1 MPKNARKKP
10 NTPKRSV
17 NLLCRLT
24 GSKKNL
30 KKLSDLTTRVNLVR
44 NLSTNKELPVST
56 GAKLLGINRTSV
68 YYGGI
73 PVSEEELECKSIIDH
88 LHTDNPTWGARQ
100 MSAQLK
106 LRGYHV
112 GRRKAS
118 RYMREM
124 DITYIPMKHG
134 FLYLTAIIDWYSRC
148 IVGWDVDDTLD
159 TTMVINA
166 CKKAFKVAK
175 PLIINSD
182 QGSQFTSDK
191 YIDFI
196 RNSGI
201 RQSMDGKSRW
211 ADNIMIERWFRSFK
225 YEEAYLTEYANLKEA
240 REAIGRY
247 IYTYN
252 FERCHQ
258 SIGNKRPAEYLEK
271 KGDIKKPRINTVM
284 PKLIYVYEDVNFDG
298 SKHELVNCHYF
309 GGDYAGTEGTKE
321 LWQEVFDFITESYDE
336 EVLEKIYINGDG
348 ADWIRTGAGMHAKA
362 RFVLDR
368 FHMHKYI
375 ISATSHLK
383 DSAQDA
389 RSEIY
394 RAINGKRK
402 WVVEE
407 AFDKILHVTESETK
421 AKAVESA
428 KNYILGNWAGIMESV
443 RAKDKSL
450 QCSAEG
456 HVSHIYSDRM
466 SSRPLG

>member
-1 MPKNARKKP
+1 MS
-10 NTPKRSV
+10 RSRRNFSAEFKTNLILQLLKGEKELNV
-17 NLLCRLT
+17 LAVENDIQPNLLRNWKKEFLANASLAFDNKREDNLREKLAEERKEKSEYAKKVGQLT
-24 GSKKNL
+24 MQVDWLKKNL

-44 NLSTNKELPVST
+44 NLSTTKELPVST
-56 GAKLLGINRTSV
+56 GANLLGINRTSV

-73 PVSEEELECKSIIDH
+73 PVSEEELECKAVIDH

-106 LRGYHV
+106 LRGYQV
-112 GRRKAS
+112 GRRKAG

-124 DITYIPMKHG
+124 DITPIYPKMNLSKRMKQAKVCPYLLRNAVIDRPNQAWSIDITYIPMKHG

-182 QGSQFTSDK
+182 QDSQFTSDK

-258 SIGNKRPAEYLEK
+258 SIGNKRPAEVYY
-271 KGDIKKPRINTVM
+271 PVM
-284 PKLIYVYEDVNFDG
+284 LLD
-298 SKHELVNCHYF
+298 
-309 GGDYAGTEGTKE
+309 A
-321 LWQEVFDFITESYDE
+321 
-336 EVLEKIYINGDG
+336 
-348 ADWIRTGAGMHAKA
+348 A
-362 RFVLDR
+362 R
-368 FHMHKYI
+368 
-375 ISATSHLK
+375 A
-383 DSAQDA
+383 AA
-389 RSEIY
+389 
-394 RAINGKRK
+394 
-402 WVVEE
+402 
-407 AFDKILHVTESETK
+407 
-421 AKAVESA
+421 
-428 KNYILGNWAGIMESV
+428 
-443 RAKDKSL
+443 
-450 QCSAEG
+450 
-456 HVSHIYSDRM
+456 
-466 SSRPLG
+466 

>member
-1 MPKNARKKP
+1 MS
-10 NTPKRSV
+10 RSRRNFSAEFKTNLILQLLKGEKELNV
-17 NLLCRLT
+17 LAVENDIQPNLLRNWKKEFLANASLAFDNKREDNLREKLAEERKEKAEYAKKVGQLT
-24 GSKKNL
+24 MQVDWLKKNM

-44 NLSTNKELPVST
+44 NLSTTKELPVST

-73 PVSEEELECKSIIDH
+73 PVSEEELECKDIIDH

-106 LRGYHV
+106 LRGYQI
-112 GRRKAS
+112 GRRKAG

-124 DITYIPMKHG
+124 DITPIYPKMNLSKRMKQAKVCPYLLRNAVIDRPNQAWSIDITYIPMKHG

-148 IVGWDVDDTLD
+148 IVGWEVDDTLD
-159 TTMVINA
+159 TAMVINA
-166 CKKAFKVAK
+166 CKKAFKIAK

-191 YIDFI
+191 YSDFI

-258 SIGNKRPAEYLEK
+258 SIGNKRPAEVYY
-271 KGDIKKPRINTVM
+271 PVM
-284 PKLIYVYEDVNFDG
+284 LLD
-298 SKHELVNCHYF
+298 
-309 GGDYAGTEGTKE
+309 A
-321 LWQEVFDFITESYDE
+321 
-336 EVLEKIYINGDG
+336 
-348 ADWIRTGAGMHAKA
+348 A
-362 RFVLDR
+362 R
-368 FHMHKYI
+368 
-375 ISATSHLK
+375 A
-383 DSAQDA
+383 AA
-389 RSEIY
+389 
-394 RAINGKRK
+394 
-402 WVVEE
+402 
-407 AFDKILHVTESETK
+407 
-421 AKAVESA
+421 
-428 KNYILGNWAGIMESV
+428 
-443 RAKDKSL
+443 
-450 QCSAEG
+450 
-456 HVSHIYSDRM
+456 
-466 SSRPLG
+466 

>member
-1 MPKNARKKP
+1 MS
-10 NTPKRSV
+10 RSRRNFSAEFKTNLILQLLKGEKELNV
-17 NLLCRLT
+17 LAVENDIQPNLLRNWKKEFLANASLAFDNKREDNLREKLAEERKEKSEYAKKVGQLT
-24 GSKKNL
+24 MQVDWLKKNL

-44 NLSTNKELPVST
+44 NLSTTKELPVST
-56 GAKLLGINRTSV
+56 GANLLGINRTSV

-73 PVSEEELECKSIIDH
+73 PVSEEELECKAVIDH

-106 LRGYHV
+106 LRGYQV
-112 GRRKAS
+112 GRRKAG

-124 DITYIPMKHG
+124 DITPIYPKMNLSKRMKQAKVCPYLLRNAVIDRPNQAWSIDITYIPMKHG

-191 YIDFI
+191 YIEFI
-196 RNSGI
+196 RDNGI

-258 SIGNKRPAEYLEK
+258 SIGNKRPAEVYY
-271 KGDIKKPRINTVM
+271 PVM
-284 PKLIYVYEDVNFDG
+284 LLD
-298 SKHELVNCHYF
+298 
-309 GGDYAGTEGTKE
+309 A
-321 LWQEVFDFITESYDE
+321 
-336 EVLEKIYINGDG
+336 
-348 ADWIRTGAGMHAKA
+348 A
-362 RFVLDR
+362 R
-368 FHMHKYI
+368 
-375 ISATSHLK
+375 A
-383 DSAQDA
+383 AA
-389 RSEIY
+389 
-394 RAINGKRK
+394 
-402 WVVEE
+402 
-407 AFDKILHVTESETK
+407 
-421 AKAVESA
+421 
-428 KNYILGNWAGIMESV
+428 
-443 RAKDKSL
+443 
-450 QCSAEG
+450 
-456 HVSHIYSDRM
+456 
-466 SSRPLG
+466 

>member
-1 MPKNARKKP
+1 MS
-10 NTPKRSV
+10 RSRRNFSAEFKTNLV
-17 NLLCRLT
+17 LQLLKGEKELNVLAVENDIQPNLLRNWKKEFLANASLAFDNKREDNLREKLAEERKEKSEYAKKVGQLT
-24 GSKKNL
+24 MQVDWLKKNL

-44 NLSTNKELPVST
+44 NLSTTKELPVST

-106 LRGYHV
+106 LRGYQV
-112 GRRKAS
+112 GRRKAG

-124 DITYIPMKHG
+124 DITPIYPKMNLSKRMKQAKVCPYLLRNAVIDRPNQAWSIDITYIPMKHG

-196 RNSGI
+196 RNNGI

-258 SIGNKRPAEYLEK
+258 SIGNKRPAEVYY
-271 KGDIKKPRINTVM
+271 PVM
-284 PKLIYVYEDVNFDG
+284 LLD
-298 SKHELVNCHYF
+298 
-309 GGDYAGTEGTKE
+309 A
-321 LWQEVFDFITESYDE
+321 
-336 EVLEKIYINGDG
+336 
-348 ADWIRTGAGMHAKA
+348 A
-362 RFVLDR
+362 R
-368 FHMHKYI
+368 
-375 ISATSHLK
+375 A
-383 DSAQDA
+383 AA
-389 RSEIY
+389 
-394 RAINGKRK
+394 
-402 WVVEE
+402 
-407 AFDKILHVTESETK
+407 
-421 AKAVESA
+421 
-428 KNYILGNWAGIMESV
+428 
-443 RAKDKSL
+443 
-450 QCSAEG
+450 
-456 HVSHIYSDRM
+456 
-466 SSRPLG
+466 

>member
-1 MPKNARKKP
+1 MS
-10 NTPKRSV
+10 RSRRNFSAEFKTNLV
-17 NLLCRLT
+17 LQLLKGEKELNVLAVENDIQPNLLRNWKKEFLT
-24 GSKKNL
+24 NASLAFDNKREDNLREKLAEERKEKAEYAKKVGQLTMQVDWLKKNL

-106 LRGYHV
+106 LRGYQV
-112 GRRKAS
+112 GRRKAG

-124 DITYIPMKHG
+124 DITPIYPKMNLSKRMKQAKVCPYLLRNAVIDRSNQAWSIDITYIPMKHG

-191 YIDFI
+191 YIEFI
-196 RNSGI
+196 RDNGI

-225 YEEAYLTEYANLKEA
+225 YEEAYLTEYANLKGA

-258 SIGNKRPAEYLEK
+258 SIGNKRPAEVYY
-271 KGDIKKPRINTVM
+271 PVM
-284 PKLIYVYEDVNFDG
+284 LLD
-298 SKHELVNCHYF
+298 
-309 GGDYAGTEGTKE
+309 A
-321 LWQEVFDFITESYDE
+321 
-336 EVLEKIYINGDG
+336 
-348 ADWIRTGAGMHAKA
+348 A
-362 RFVLDR
+362 R
-368 FHMHKYI
+368 
-375 ISATSHLK
+375 A
-383 DSAQDA
+383 AA
-389 RSEIY
+389 
-394 RAINGKRK
+394 
-402 WVVEE
+402 
-407 AFDKILHVTESETK
+407 
-421 AKAVESA
+421 
-428 KNYILGNWAGIMESV
+428 
-443 RAKDKSL
+443 
-450 QCSAEG
+450 
-456 HVSHIYSDRM
+456 
-466 SSRPLG
+466 